1 MVSKYTALV
10 ILFLYAF
17 WTCQADGFVSCL
29 RTIGKLVETEDG
41 INYWSNE
48 LEEEFARNYD
58 RVSDLL
64 RIDFSNVVLEDLIVG
79 CGRMKN
85 RLGLLS
91 DGSRVCLRYRTNSEQ
106 IQGELYSYHLAKLL
120 RIRNV
125 LESKLL
131 FINKSSGFWGRI
143 NITANSWDDRK
154 LIIATKFVKY
164 TLPVHLP
171 QVLLERNFKVDLNI
185 SLCGNGNENNMGLI
199 MSLFQW
205 SDMVIFDYLIGNFD
219 RVVSNM
225 FSLQWH
231 STSLMDP
238 IDNLVQ
244 LNQGLW
250 VFIDNEE
257 GFSHGYRLLDRFEK
271 FHFKLL
277 KNMCIFRR
285 ETLQRLNFLSNLSAQ
300 ELHTHIWHSILES
313 SNKSHIL
320 DYFTKI
326 SEHNLNI
333 LKGRIDVVLK
343 FVNGCREK
351 QAQ

>member
-1 MVSKYTALV
+1 MLSKYTALL

-17 WTCQADGFVSCL
+17 WTCQADGLMSCL
-29 RTIGKLVETEDG
+29 RTIDKLVETEDG
-41 INYWSNE
+41 VSYWSNE
-48 LEEEFARNYD
+48 IEEEFARNYE
-58 RVSDLL
+58 RVSDVF
-64 RIDFSNVVLEDLIVG
+64 RIDFDNVFLKDLVVG

-120 RIRNV
+120 KIRNV
-125 LESKLL
+125 LESKLV
-131 FINKSSGFWGRI
+131 FINESNDFWRRI
-143 NITANSWDDRK
+143 NITDNSWYDRK
-154 LIIATKFVKY
+154 LIIATKFMKY
-164 TLPVHLP
+164 TSPVRLP

-185 SLCGNGNENNMGLI
+185 SLCGNDNENDMGLI
-199 MSLFQW
+199 LSLFQW

-225 FSLQWH
+225 FNLQWH

-244 LNQGLW
+244 LEQGLW
-250 VFIDNEE
+250 LFVDNEE
-257 GFSHGYRLLDRFEK
+257 GFSHGYRLLDRYEK

-285 ETLQRLNFLSNLSAQ
+285 ETLQRLNFLSKLSAQ
-300 ELHTHIWHSILES
+300 ELHRQIWYSISES
-313 SNKSHIL
+313 YKKSHIL
-320 DYFTKI
+320 DFFTKI
-326 SEHNLNI
+326 SQHNINI
-333 LKGRIDVVLK
+333 LKGRIDLVLS
-343 FVNGCREK
+343 FFNGCREK
-351 QAQ
+351 RVQ